1 MAEAPPAH
9 RPTMTPS
16 MLFRCAATYAHCNAT
31 LLRTRTPV
39 LNHSS
44 PGTGSARQSTMFMRM
59 E

>member
-1 MAEAPPAH
+1 M
-9 RPTMTPS
+9 MTPS
-16 MLFRCAATYAHCNAT
+16 MSFRRAATYAHCSAI